1 MKKNYKILILIVM
14 IGIVLGIAAWLI
26 TSTVKNRNI
35 IEVNHIQG
43 KYSEVKIIDAQSA
56 MTSLEDVKE
65 ELGISSVT
73 EELVEDSSS
82 TNDVLNTYRL
92 KQVYQG
98 LEVYNSGVLVY
109 ADKEGN
115 AKGVINKYQSV
126 SDFDITPKHT
136 ADELQAKAIETLE
149 YENTQLLNSQ
159 LIIFPSET
167 GTITLAYKYEIN
179 IGITTAT
186 VIISDETSEVLDKQ
200 VPIYFIVSDDLHE
213 FYNGSQ
219 YIMQDKERNIQIYLA
234 NNTEMSKFITEKFT
248 LYSWNTLEEALSEE
262 NSPVI
267 QAMNTAQKC
276 YDYYKNQF
284 NYLSFNQSGDME
296 LKIVLGLQTAEGMYR
311 ADNACYANNQFIVLG
326 NENLFNDQIEV
337 FGHEYTHGVFDHL
350 VNISDNNV
358 EGQALNEAY
367 ADIMGMCMEAH
378 YENKERIDGMV
389 CEEISSQ
396 TRNIKD
402 STNKYIENQNK
413 EGLAQEEHQD
423 STIISRAAYLMSEY
437 LTREEFENVWFTSIS
452 LLFNNP
458 NFYDC
463 RYAVVEAAKE
473 LNLSDEKIEKI
484 NNAFDKVGI
493 TKYYMAKYNLL
504 EESKKLN
511 VKERNDEGVQKVKEM
526 QNNIKEEGEKIT
538 ETINDMKQEGQDTIE
553 RINNFKEKTEQ
564 IFSKIRDFF
573 AKLKELWD
581 ILCTNLEELRENQ

>member
-1 MKKNYKILILIVM
+1 M
-14 IGIVLGIAAWLI
+14 
-26 TSTVKNRNI
+26 
-35 IEVNHIQG
+35 IEVNNIQG

-65 ELGISSVT
+65 ELGIASVT

-92 KQVYQG
+92 KQIYQG

-115 AKGVINKYQSV
+115 AKGVINKYYSI

-136 ADELQAKAIETLE
+136 ADELQAKAIEALE
-149 YENTQLLNSQ
+149 YEDTQPLNSQ
-159 LIIFPSET
+159 LIIFPLET

-179 IGITTAT
+179 IGIATAT

-200 VPIYFIVSDDLHE
+200 VPIYFVVSDDLHE

-234 NNTEMSKFITEKFT
+234 NNTEMSKFVTKKFT
-248 LYSWNTLEEALSEE
+248 LYSWDTLEEALSEE

-284 NYLSFNQSGDME
+284 NYLSFNQTGDME
-296 LKIVLGLQTAEGMYR
+296 LKIVLGMQTSNRMYR
-311 ADNACYANNQFIVLG
+311 ADNACYANQQFIVLG

-337 FGHEYTHGVFDHL
+337 FGHEYTHGIFDHL
-350 VNISDNNV
+350 VNISDNNI

-367 ADIMGMCMEAH
+367 ADIMGMCLEAH
-378 YENKERIDGMV
+378 YENKERIDGV
-389 CEEISSQ
+389 LCEEIPNQ
-396 TRNIKD
+396 TRNIKE
-402 STNKYIENQNK
+402 SSNRYLENKSDY
-413 EGLAQEEHQD
+413 GLTKSEHQD

-437 LTREEFENVWFTSIS
+437 LTREEFEDVWFTSIS

-458 NFYDC
+458 DFYDC
-463 RYAVVEAAKE
+463 RYAVVEAAKG
-473 LNLSDEKIEKI
+473 LNLSEEKIERI
-484 NNAFDKVGI
+484 NEAFNKVGI
-493 TKYYMAKYNLL
+493 TKYYMANYILI
-504 EESKKLN
+504 EESRKLDFGKR
-511 VKERNDEGVQKVKEM
+511 VEEELQKAKEM
-526 QNNIKEEGEKIT
+526 QNNIKKEGEEIT
-538 ETINDMKQEGQDTIE
+538 QKVNDIKQESKEAIQ
-553 RINNFKEKTEQ
+553 RINNFKEKTQE
-564 IFSKIRDFF
+564 IFGKIKGFIV
-573 AKLKELWD
+573 KLKELWN
-581 ILCTNLEELRENQ
+581 IICTNLASIREN

>member
-1 MKKNYKILILIVM
+1 M
-14 IGIVLGIAAWLI
+14 
-26 TSTVKNRNI
+26 
-35 IEVNHIQG
+35 IEVNNIQG

-65 ELGISSVT
+65 ELGIASVT

-92 KQVYQG
+92 KQIYQG

-115 AKGVINKYQSV
+115 AKGVINKYYSI

-136 ADELQAKAIETLE
+136 ADELQAKAIEALE
-149 YENTQLLNSQ
+149 YEDTQPLNSQ
-159 LIIFPSET
+159 LIIFPLET

-179 IGITTAT
+179 IGIATAT

-200 VPIYFIVSDDLHE
+200 VPIYFVVSDDLHE

-234 NNTEMSKFITEKFT
+234 NNTEMSKFVTKKFT
-248 LYSWNTLEEALSEE
+248 LYSWDTLEEALSEE

-284 NYLSFNQSGDME
+284 NYLSFNQTGDME
-296 LKIVLGLQTAEGMYR
+296 LKIVLGMQTSNRMYR
-311 ADNACYANNQFIVLG
+311 ADNACYANQQFIVLG

-337 FGHEYTHGVFDHL
+337 FGHEYTHGIFDHL
-350 VNISDNNV
+350 VNISDNNI

-367 ADIMGMCMEAH
+367 ADIMGMCLAAH
-378 YENKERIDGMV
+378 YENKERIDGV
-389 CEEISSQ
+389 LCEEIPNQ
-396 TRNIKD
+396 TRNIKE
-402 STNKYIENQNK
+402 SSNRYLENKSDY
-413 EGLAQEEHQD
+413 GLTKSEHQD

-437 LTREEFENVWFTSIS
+437 LTREEFEDVWFTSIS

-458 NFYDC
+458 DFYDC
-463 RYAVVEAAKE
+463 RYAVVEAAKG
-473 LNLSDEKIEKI
+473 LNLSEEKIERI
-484 NNAFDKVGI
+484 NEAFNKVGI
-493 TKYYMAKYNLL
+493 TKYYMAKQILMEKSRKL
-504 EESKKLN
+504 DFGKRVEEEL
-511 VKERNDEGVQKVKEM
+511 QKAKEM
-526 QNNIKEEGEKIT
+526 QNNIKKEGEEIT
-538 ETINDMKQEGQDTIE
+538 QKVNDIKQESKDAIQ
-553 RINNFKEKTEQ
+553 RINNFKEKTQE
-564 IFSKIRDFF
+564 IFGKIKGFIV
-573 AKLKELWD
+573 KLKELWN
-581 ILCTNLEELRENQ
+581 IICTNLASIREN

>member
-1 MKKNYKILILIVM
+1 MKKSYKFLIFIFI
-14 IGIVLGIAAWLI
+14 IGISLGLFSWLI
-26 TSTVKNRNI
+26 TSILNKQKM
-35 IEVNHIQG
+35 IEVNNIQG
-43 KYSEVKIIDAQSA
+43 KYSEVKIIDSQSA

-65 ELGISSVT
+65 ELGIASVT

-115 AKGVINKYQSV
+115 AKGVINKYYSI

-136 ADELQAKAIETLE
+136 ADELQAKAIEALE
-149 YENTQLLNSQ
+149 YEDTQPLNSQ
-159 LIIFPSET
+159 LIIFPLET

-179 IGITTAT
+179 IGIATAT

-200 VPIYFIVSDDLHE
+200 VPIYFVVSDDLHE

-234 NNTEMSKFITEKFT
+234 NNTEMSKFVTKKFT
-248 LYSWNTLEEALSEE
+248 LYSWDTLEEALSEE

-284 NYLSFNQSGDME
+284 NYLSFNQTGDMK
-296 LKIVLGLQTAEGMYR
+296 LKIVLGMQTSNRMYR
-311 ADNACYANNQFIVLG
+311 ADNACYANQQFIVLG

-337 FGHEYTHGVFDHL
+337 FGHEYTHGIFDHL
-350 VNISDNNV
+350 VNISDNNI

-367 ADIMGMCMEAH
+367 ADIMGMCLEAH
-378 YENKERIDGMV
+378 YENKERIDGV
-389 CEEISSQ
+389 LCEEIPNQ
-396 TRNIKD
+396 TRNIKE
-402 STNKYIENQNK
+402 SSNRYLENKSDY
-413 EGLAQEEHQD
+413 GLTKSEHQD

-437 LTREEFENVWFTSIS
+437 LTREEFEDVWFTSIS

-458 NFYDC
+458 DFYDC
-463 RYAVVEAAKE
+463 RYAVVEAAKG
-473 LNLSDEKIEKI
+473 LNLSEEKIERI
-484 NNAFDKVGI
+484 NEAFNKVGI
-493 TKYYMAKYNLL
+493 TKYYMANYILI
-504 EESKKLN
+504 EESRKLDFGKR
-511 VKERNDEGVQKVKEM
+511 VEEELQKAKEM
-526 QNNIKEEGEKIT
+526 QNNIKKEGEEIT
-538 ETINDMKQEGQDTIE
+538 QKVNDIKQESKEAIQ
-553 RINNFKEKTEQ
+553 RINNFKEKTQE
-564 IFSKIRDFF
+564 IFGKIKGFIV
-573 AKLKELWD
+573 KLKELWN
-581 ILCTNLEELRENQ
+581 IICTNLASIREN

>member
-1 MKKNYKILILIVM
+1 MKKSYKFLIFIFI
-14 IGIVLGIAAWLI
+14 IGISLGLFSWLI
-26 TSTVKNRNI
+26 TSILNKQKM
-35 IEVNHIQG
+35 IEVNNIQG
-43 KYSEVKIIDAQSA
+43 KYSEVKIIDSQSA

-65 ELGISSVT
+65 ELGIASVT

-115 AKGVINKYQSV
+115 AKGVINKYRSV

-136 ADELQAKAIETLE
+136 ADELQAKAIEALE

-179 IGITTAT
+179 IGIATAT
-186 VIISDETSEVLDKQ
+186 VIISDETSEVLEKQ
-200 VPIYFIVSDDLHE
+200 VPIYFVVSDDLHE

-234 NNTEMSKFITEKFT
+234 NNTEMSKFVTKKFT
-248 LYSWNTLEEALSEE
+248 LYSWDTLEEALSEE

-284 NYLSFNQSGDME
+284 NYLSFNQTGDME
-296 LKIVLGLQTAEGMYR
+296 LKIVLGMQTSNRMYR
-311 ADNACYANNQFIVLG
+311 ADNACYANQQFIVLG

-337 FGHEYTHGVFDHL
+337 FGHEYTHGIFDHL
-350 VNISDNNV
+350 GNISDNNI

-367 ADIMGMCMEAH
+367 ADIMGMCLEAH
-378 YENKERIDGMV
+378 YENKERIDGV
-389 CEEISSQ
+389 LCEEIPNQ
-396 TRNIKD
+396 TRNIKE
-402 STNKYIENQNK
+402 SSNRYLENKSDY
-413 EGLAQEEHQD
+413 GLTKSEHQD

-437 LTREEFENVWFTSIS
+437 LTREEFEDVWFTSIS

-458 NFYDC
+458 DFYDC
-463 RYAVVEAAKE
+463 RYAVVEAAKG
-473 LNLSDEKIEKI
+473 LNLSEDKIERI
-484 NNAFDKVGI
+484 NEAFNKVGI
-493 TKYYMAKYNLL
+493 TKYYKAKYNLL
-504 EESKKLN
+504 EESKKLD
-511 VKERNDEGVQKVKEM
+511 VKDRVDEEIQKAKDM
-526 QNNIKEEGEKIT
+526 QNNLKQEGEEVA
-538 ETINDMKQEGQDTIE
+538 ETINDIKQEGKDAIE
-553 RINNFKEKTEQ
+553 RINNFKEKTQE
-564 IFSKIRDFF
+564 IFGKIKGFIV
-573 AKLKELWD
+573 KLKELWN
-581 ILCTNLEELRENQ
+581 IICTNLASIREN

>member
-1 MKKNYKILILIVM
+1 MKRSYKFLIFIFI
-14 IGIVLGIAAWLI
+14 IGISLGLFSWLI
-26 TSTVKNRNI
+26 TSILNKQKM
-35 IEVNHIQG
+35 IEVNNIQG
-43 KYSEVKIIDAQSA
+43 KYSEVKIIDSQSA

-65 ELGISSVT
+65 ELGIASVT

-115 AKGVINKYQSV
+115 AKGVINKYYSI

-136 ADELQAKAIETLE
+136 ADELQAKAIEALE
-149 YENTQLLNSQ
+149 YEDTQPLNSQ
-159 LIIFPSET
+159 LIIFPLET

-179 IGITTAT
+179 IGIATAT

-200 VPIYFIVSDDLHE
+200 VPIYFVVSDDLHE

-234 NNTEMSKFITEKFT
+234 NNTEMSKFVTKKFT

-284 NYLSFNQSGDME
+284 NYLSFNQTGDMK
-296 LKIVLGLQTAEGMYR
+296 LKIVLGMQTSNRMYR
-311 ADNACYANNQFIVLG
+311 ADNACYANQQFIVLG

-337 FGHEYTHGVFDHL
+337 FGHEYTHGIFDHL
-350 VNISDNNV
+350 VNISDNNI

-367 ADIMGMCMEAH
+367 ADIMGMCLEAH
-378 YENKERIDGMV
+378 YENKERIDGV
-389 CEEISSQ
+389 LCEEIPNQ
-396 TRNIKD
+396 TRNIKE
-402 STNKYIENQNK
+402 SSNRYLENKSDY
-413 EGLAQEEHQD
+413 GLTKSEHQD

-437 LTREEFENVWFTSIS
+437 LTREEFEDVWFTSIS

-458 NFYDC
+458 DFYDC
-463 RYAVVEAAKE
+463 RYAVVEAAKG
-473 LNLSDEKIEKI
+473 LNLSEEKIERI
-484 NNAFDKVGI
+484 NEAFNKVGI
-493 TKYYMAKYNLL
+493 TKYYMANYILI
-504 EESKKLN
+504 EESRKLDFGKR
-511 VKERNDEGVQKVKEM
+511 VEEELQKAKEM
-526 QNNIKEEGEKIT
+526 QNNIKKEGEEIT
-538 ETINDMKQEGQDTIE
+538 QKVNDIKQESKEAIQ
-553 RINNFKEKTEQ
+553 RINNFKEKTQE
-564 IFSKIRDFF
+564 IFGKIKGFIV
-573 AKLKELWD
+573 KLKELWN
-581 ILCTNLEELRENQ
+581 IICTNLASIREN

>member
-1 MKKNYKILILIVM
+1 MKRSYKFLIFIFI
-14 IGIVLGIAAWLI
+14 IGISLGLFSWLI
-26 TSTVKNRNI
+26 TSILNKQKM
-35 IEVNHIQG
+35 IEVNNIQG

-65 ELGISSVT
+65 ELGIASVT

-98 LEVYNSGVLVY
+98 LEVYNSGILVY

-115 AKGVINKYQSV
+115 AKGVINKYYSI

-136 ADELQAKAIETLE
+136 ADELQAKAIEALE
-149 YENTQLLNSQ
+149 YEDTQPLNSQ
-159 LIIFPSET
+159 LIIFPLET

-179 IGITTAT
+179 IGIATAT

-200 VPIYFIVSDDLHE
+200 VPIYFVVSDDLHE

-219 YIMQDKERNIQIYLA
+219 YIMQDNERNIQIYLA
-234 NNTEMSKFITEKFT
+234 NNTEMSKFVTKKFT
-248 LYSWNTLEEALSEE
+248 LYSWDTLEEALSEE

-284 NYLSFNQSGDME
+284 NYLSFNQTGDME
-296 LKIVLGLQTAEGMYR
+296 LKIVLGMQTSNRMYR
-311 ADNACYANNQFIVLG
+311 ADNACYANQQFIVLG

-337 FGHEYTHGVFDHL
+337 FGHEYTHGIFDHL

-367 ADIMGMCMEAH
+367 ADIMGMCLEAH
-378 YENKERIDGMV
+378 YENKERIDGV
-389 CEEISSQ
+389 LCEEIPNQ
-396 TRNIKD
+396 TRNIKESSD
-402 STNKYIENQNK
+402 RYLENKSDY
-413 EGLAQEEHQD
+413 GLTKSEHQD

-437 LTREEFENVWFTSIS
+437 LTREEFEDVWFTSIS

-458 NFYDC
+458 DFYDC
-463 RYAVVEAAKE
+463 RYAVVEAAKG
-473 LNLSDEKIEKI
+473 LNLSEEKIERI
-484 NNAFDKVGI
+484 NEAFNKVGI
-493 TKYYMAKYNLL
+493 TKYYMANYILI
-504 EESKKLN
+504 EESRKLDFGKR
-511 VKERNDEGVQKVKEM
+511 VEEELQKAKEM
-526 QNNIKEEGEKIT
+526 QNNIKKEGEEIT
-538 ETINDMKQEGQDTIE
+538 EKVNDIKQEGKEAIQ
-553 RINNFKEKTEQ
+553 RINNFKEKTQE
-564 IFSKIRDFF
+564 IFGKIKGFIV
-573 AKLKELWD
+573 KLKELWN
-581 ILCTNLEELRENQ
+581 IICTNLASIREN

>member
-1 MKKNYKILILIVM
+1 M
-14 IGIVLGIAAWLI
+14 
-26 TSTVKNRNI
+26 
-35 IEVNHIQG
+35 IEVNNIQG

-65 ELGISSVT
+65 ELGIASVT

-115 AKGVINKYQSV
+115 AKGVINKYYSI

-136 ADELQAKAIETLE
+136 ADELQAKAIEALE
-149 YENTQLLNSQ
+149 YEDTQPLNSQ
-159 LIIFPSET
+159 LIIFPLET

-179 IGITTAT
+179 IGIATAT

-200 VPIYFIVSDDLHE
+200 VPIYFVVSDDLHE

-219 YIMQDKERNIQIYLA
+219 YIMQDNERNIQIYLA
-234 NNTEMSKFITEKFT
+234 NNTEMSKFVTKKFT
-248 LYSWNTLEEALSEE
+248 LYSWDTLEEALSEE

-284 NYLSFNQSGDME
+284 NYLSFNQTGDME
-296 LKIVLGLQTAEGMYR
+296 LKIVLGMQTSNRMYR
-311 ADNACYANNQFIVLG
+311 ADNACYANQQFIVLG

-337 FGHEYTHGVFDHL
+337 FGHEYTHGIFDHL
-350 VNISDNNV
+350 VNISDNNI

-367 ADIMGMCMEAH
+367 ADIMGMCLEAH
-378 YENKERIDGMV
+378 YENKERIDGV
-389 CEEISSQ
+389 LCEEIPNQ
-396 TRNIKD
+396 TRNIKE
-402 STNKYIENQNK
+402 SSNRYLENKSDY
-413 EGLAQEEHQD
+413 GLTKSEHQD

-437 LTREEFENVWFTSIS
+437 LTREEFEDVWFTSIS

-458 NFYDC
+458 DFYDC
-463 RYAVVEAAKE
+463 RYAVVEAAKG
-473 LNLSDEKIEKI
+473 LNLSEEKIERI
-484 NNAFDKVGI
+484 NEAFNKVGI
-493 TKYYMAKYNLL
+493 TKYYMANYILI
-504 EESKKLN
+504 EESRKLDFGKR
-511 VKERNDEGVQKVKEM
+511 VEEELQKAKEM
-526 QNNIKEEGEKIT
+526 QNNIKKEGEEIT
-538 ETINDMKQEGQDTIE
+538 EKVNDIKQEGKEAIQ
-553 RINNFKEKTEQ
+553 RINNFKEKTQE
-564 IFSKIRDFF
+564 IFGKIKGFIV
-573 AKLKELWD
+573 KLKELWN
-581 ILCTNLEELRENQ
+581 IICTNLASIREN

>member
-1 MKKNYKILILIVM
+1 MKKSYKFLIFIFI
-14 IGIVLGIAAWLI
+14 IGISLGLFSWLI
-26 TSTVKNRNI
+26 TSILNKQKM
-35 IEVNHIQG
+35 IEVNNIQG

-65 ELGISSVT
+65 ELGIASVT

-92 KQVYQG
+92 KQIYQG

-115 AKGVINKYQSV
+115 AKGVINKYYSI

-136 ADELQAKAIETLE
+136 ADELQAKAIEALE
-149 YENTQLLNSQ
+149 YEDTQPLNSQ
-159 LIIFPSET
+159 LIIFPLET
-167 GTITLAYKYEIN
+167 GTITLAYKYEID
-179 IGITTAT
+179 IGIATAT

-200 VPIYFIVSDDLHE
+200 VPIYFVVSDDLHE

-234 NNTEMSKFITEKFT
+234 NNTEMSKFVTKKFT
-248 LYSWNTLEEALSEE
+248 LYSWDTLEEALSEE

-284 NYLSFNQSGDME
+284 NYLSFNQTGDME
-296 LKIVLGLQTAEGMYR
+296 LKIVLGMQTSNRMYR
-311 ADNACYANNQFIVLG
+311 ADNACYANQQFIVLG

-337 FGHEYTHGVFDHL
+337 FGHEYTHGIFDHL

-367 ADIMGMCMEAH
+367 ADIMGMCLEAH
-378 YENKERIDGMV
+378 YENKERIDGV
-389 CEEISSQ
+389 LCEEIPNQ
-396 TRNIKD
+396 TRNIKE
-402 STNKYIENQNK
+402 SSNRYLENKSDY
-413 EGLAQEEHQD
+413 GLTKSEHQD

-437 LTREEFENVWFTSIS
+437 LTREEFEDVWFTSIS

-458 NFYDC
+458 DFYDC
-463 RYAVVEAAKE
+463 RYAVVEAAKG
-473 LNLSDEKIEKI
+473 LNLSEEKIERI
-484 NNAFDKVGI
+484 NEAFNKVGI
-493 TKYYMAKYNLL
+493 TKYYMANYILI
-504 EESKKLN
+504 EESRKLDFGKR
-511 VKERNDEGVQKVKEM
+511 VEEELQKAKEM
-526 QNNIKEEGEKIT
+526 QNNIKKEGEEIT
-538 ETINDMKQEGQDTIE
+538 EKVNDIKQEGKEAIQ
-553 RINNFKEKTEQ
+553 RINNFKEKTQE
-564 IFSKIRDFF
+564 IFGKIKGFIV
-573 AKLKELWD
+573 KLKELWN
-581 ILCTNLEELRENQ
+581 IICTNLASIREN

>member
-1 MKKNYKILILIVM
+1 
-14 IGIVLGIAAWLI
+14 
-26 TSTVKNRNI
+26 
-35 IEVNHIQG
+35 
-43 KYSEVKIIDAQSA
+43 
-56 MTSLEDVKE
+56 
-65 ELGISSVT
+65 
-73 EELVEDSSS
+73 
-82 TNDVLNTYRL
+82 
-92 KQVYQG
+92 
-98 LEVYNSGVLVY
+98 
-109 ADKEGN
+109 
-115 AKGVINKYQSV
+115 
-126 SDFDITPKHT
+126 
-136 ADELQAKAIETLE
+136 
-149 YENTQLLNSQ
+149 
-159 LIIFPSET
+159 
-167 GTITLAYKYEIN
+167 
-179 IGITTAT
+179 
-186 VIISDETSEVLDKQ
+186 
-200 VPIYFIVSDDLHE
+200 
-213 FYNGSQ
+213 
-219 YIMQDKERNIQIYLA
+219 
-234 NNTEMSKFITEKFT
+234 
-248 LYSWNTLEEALSEE
+248 
-262 NSPVI
+262 
-267 QAMNTAQKC
+267 MNTAQKC

-284 NYLSFNQSGDME
+284 DYLSFNQSGDME

-311 ADNACYANNQFIVLG
+311 ADNACYTNQQFIVLG

-413 EGLAQEEHQD
+413 ESLAQEGHQD

-437 LTREEFENVWFTSIS
+437 LTREEFEDVWFTSIS

-484 NNAFDKVGI
+484 NKAFDKVGI

-504 EESKKLN
+504 EESKKLD
-511 VKERNDEGVQKVKEM
+511 VKDRVDEEIQKAKDM
-526 QNNIKEEGEKIT
+526 QNNLKQEGEEVA
-538 ETINDMKQEGQDTIE
+538 ETINDIKQEGKDAIQ

-564 IFSKIRDFF
+564 IFSKMRDFF

>member
-1 MKKNYKILILIVM
+1 MKKSYKFLIFIFI
-14 IGIVLGIAAWLI
+14 IGISLGLFSWLI
-26 TSTVKNRNI
+26 TSILNKQKM
-35 IEVNHIQG
+35 IEVNNIQG

-65 ELGISSVT
+65 ELGIASVT

-92 KQVYQG
+92 KQIYQG

-115 AKGVINKYQSV
+115 AKGVINKYYSI

-136 ADELQAKAIETLE
+136 ADELQAKAIEALE
-149 YENTQLLNSQ
+149 YEDTQPLNSQ
-159 LIIFPSET
+159 LIIFPLET

-179 IGITTAT
+179 IGIATAN

-200 VPIYFIVSDDLHE
+200 VPIYFVVSDDLHE

-234 NNTEMSKFITEKFT
+234 NNTEMSKFVTKKFT
-248 LYSWNTLEEALSEE
+248 LYSWDTLEEALSEE

-284 NYLSFNQSGDME
+284 SYLSFNQTGDME
-296 LKIVLGLQTAEGMYR
+296 LKIVLGMQTSNRMYR
-311 ADNACYANNQFIVLG
+311 ADNACYANQQFIVLG

-337 FGHEYTHGVFDHL
+337 FGHEYTHGIFDHL
-350 VNISDNNV
+350 VNISDNNI

-367 ADIMGMCMEAH
+367 ADIMGMCLEAH
-378 YENKERIDGMV
+378 YENKERIDGV
-389 CEEISSQ
+389 LCEEIPNQ
-396 TRNIKD
+396 TRNIKE
-402 STNKYIENQNK
+402 SSNRYLENKSDY
-413 EGLAQEEHQD
+413 GLTKSEHQD

-437 LTREEFENVWFTSIS
+437 LTREEFEDVWFTSIS

-458 NFYDC
+458 DFYDC
-463 RYAVVEAAKE
+463 RYAVVEAAKG
-473 LNLSDEKIEKI
+473 LNLSEEKIERI
-484 NNAFDKVGI
+484 NEAFNKVGI
-493 TKYYMAKYNLL
+493 TKYYMANYILI
-504 EESKKLN
+504 EESRKLDFGKR
-511 VKERNDEGVQKVKEM
+511 VEEELQKAKEM
-526 QNNIKEEGEKIT
+526 QNNIKKEGEEIT
-538 ETINDMKQEGQDTIE
+538 EKVNDIKQEGKEAIQ
-553 RINNFKEKTEQ
+553 RINNFKEKTQE
-564 IFSKIRDFF
+564 IFGKIKGFIV
-573 AKLKELWD
+573 KLKELWN
-581 ILCTNLEELRENQ
+581 IICTNLASIREN